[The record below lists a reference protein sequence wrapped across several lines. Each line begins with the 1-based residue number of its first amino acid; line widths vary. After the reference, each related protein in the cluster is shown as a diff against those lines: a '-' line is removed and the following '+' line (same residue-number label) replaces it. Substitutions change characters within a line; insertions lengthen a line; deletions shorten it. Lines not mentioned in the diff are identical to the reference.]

1 MLAAENVLREL
12 KDVSWE
18 TLSKGKHLAGGYM
31 SPGVLRLPN
40 SQQRKI
46 ESEYSTEDQK
56 RNAAVEF
63 WLAFDPCASWRRL
76 VRQLDWLEEHAVAK
90 QIHRYAEKVSG
101 MMHICQI
108 KALPLN
114 NISYSH

>member
-1 MLAAENVLREL
+1 
-12 KDVSWE
+12 
-18 TLSKGKHLAGGYM
+18 M

-40 SQQRKI
+40 SQRRKI

-76 VRQLDWLEEHAVAK
+76 VRQLDWLEEYAVAK
-90 QIHRYAEKVSG
+90 RIHHYAEKVPG
-101 MMHICQI
+101 MICI
-108 KALPLN
+108 HVHWLKALVLN
-114 NISYSH
+114 TCSIVTVIESILCGYIKVARM